1 MCQWL
6 TNCTSPNAPRPMTF
20 TTWKSPAFIWQLSI
34 TLLGFSSER
43 QLNKRQ
49 DLSFKSCQ
57 KQISQQLNFKT
68 HIFEGS
74 FRRFCCVWG
83 QGSHNHRPTIES
95 RPGKRNKV
103 IKILS
108 NLTVWQFNWASID
121 SPKALRYT
129 VHSEDLG
136 RNAQDFLASVA
147 HPSYLQTQA
156 LVIPTQSNPHQA
168 EITPFPTSKI

>member
-1 MCQWL
+1 MAYQL
-6 TNCTSPNAPRPMTF
+6 YFAKCTSTNDFHNLKVACIHTAAFDYF
-20 TTWKSPAFIWQLSI
+20 TGLLIWKAIKPTSGLEPQELSKAN
-34 TLLGFSSER
+34 T
-43 QLNKRQ
+43 
-49 DLSFKSCQ
+49 
-57 KQISQQLNFKT
+57 SQQLNFKT

-95 RPGKRNKV
+95 RPGKRNKA

-108 NLTVWQFNWASID
+108 NPTVWQFNWASID

-147 HPSYLQTQA
+147 RPSCLQIQA
-156 LVIPTQSNPHQA
+156 LVIPMQSNPHQA
-168 EITPFPTSKI
+168 EITPFPASKI